1 MILNEFRINN
11 QEKVPKEK
19 PLAAPVQGMC
29 TLCLLWF
36 IPNYITMKKI
46 MWFFLDNIHEKKLH
60 IAFQNYREA
69 KQSNHMQI

>member
-1 MILNEFRINN
+1 MILSEFRIN
-11 QEKVPKEK
+11 QEKVQKEK

-36 IPNYITMKKI
+36 IPNYITMKKNHVI
-46 MWFFLDNIHEKKLH
+46 LSWWYTWKKLH

>member
-1 MILNEFRINN
+1 MILSEFRINN

-36 IPNYITMKKI
+36 IPNYITMKKKSCDS
-46 MWFFLDNIHEKKLH
+46 FLIIYMKK
-60 IAFQNYREA
+60 NCT
-69 KQSNHMQI
+69 